1 MLLPSISQIVL
12 KSSTQVELG
21 LSLGCFF
28 SSLKKEAE
36 KAHIFVYSVQGKQAL
51 RDHSA
56 TTKAKSETL
65 DFEHF
70 QKDVLDF

>member
-21 LSLGCFF
+21 LSLGFF
-28 SSLKKEAE
+28 FPLKKEAE

-56 TTKAKSETL
+56 TTKAKL

-70 QKDVLDF
+70 GF